1 MISQQMRSFLFD
13 SNLLNYFYFN
23 EVQILHLLLS
33 LHPPVCAL
41 NTIIVKATY
50 SSDDLKPLV
59 KIFYDSIEERRCH
72 KFCTTIKLVT
82 TK

>member
-23 EVQILHLLLS
+23 EVQILPLLLS

-41 NTIIVKATY
+41 NTIIVKAT
-50 SSDDLKPLV
+50 
-59 KIFYDSIEERRCH
+59 F
-72 KFCTTIKLVT
+72 
-82 TK
+82 